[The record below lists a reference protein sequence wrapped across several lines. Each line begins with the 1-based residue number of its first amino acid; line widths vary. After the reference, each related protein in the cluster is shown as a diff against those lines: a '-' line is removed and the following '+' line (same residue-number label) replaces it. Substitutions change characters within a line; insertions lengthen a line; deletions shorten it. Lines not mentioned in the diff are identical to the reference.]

1 MLAAFAFYA
10 EGQLSGVSAVPVFR
24 PVLAALLCVPLATV
38 AHAADKPEQLVV
50 VSFDGAHDNRL
61 WERSLALG
69 EKTGA
74 RFTYFLSCTFLMS
87 KADAKSYKAPGKAA
101 GRSNVGFA
109 PDHAD
114 VAARLGHIWTAHE
127 TGHEIAN
134 HACGHFDGKDW
145 SKADWLGEF
154 ERFDAAL
161 ADAWRVAGIAE
172 REPAG
177 WREVVTGASRGFR
190 APYLSTGKGLE
201 AALAAR
207 GFAYDAS
214 TVSKGPAMPDLSG
227 AVARFALPMIPE
239 GPAGKRVIA
248 MDYNLFA
255 RHSGAVETPE
265 GRDEFTARTLS
276 AFRTAFEKEY
286 AGERVPLQIGF
297 HFVAMN
303 GGAYWDALET
313 FLTETCGKPGV
324 ACVSHIEALERL
336 RAADG
341 AARMSQSL

>member
-1 MLAAFAFYA
+1 MPA
-10 EGQLSGVSAVPVFR
+10 SRPVF
-24 PVLAALLCVPLATV
+24 AALLFAPLAAV
-38 AHAADKPEQLVV
+38 PAAQAADKPEQLVI

-61 WERSLALG
+61 WERSLSLG

-87 KADAKSYKAPGKAA
+87 KAEAKSYKAPGKAA

-114 VAARLGHIWTAHE
+114 VAARLDHIWRAHGA
-127 TGHEIAN
+127 GHEIAN

-154 ERFDAAL
+154 DRFDRAL
-161 ADAWRVAGIAE
+161 AEAWSVAGIPE

-177 WREVVTGASRGFR
+177 WRDLAAAAKGFR
-190 APYLSTGKGLE
+190 APYLSTGEGLD

-214 TVSKGPAMPDLSG
+214 AVSKGPAMPDLSG
-227 AVARFALPMIPE
+227 KVASFALPMIPE

-255 RHSGAVETPE
+255 RHSKAVETPE
-265 GRDEFTARTLS
+265 GREEYSARTLA

-286 AGERVPLQIGF
+286 AGERVPLQLGF
-297 HFVAMN
+297 HFVEMN

-336 RAADG
+336 RAKDSSG
-341 AARMSQSL
+341 T

>member
-1 MLAAFAFYA
+1 M
-10 EGQLSGVSAVPVFR
+10 SR
-24 PVLAALLCVPLATV
+24 PALAALLFLPLAV
-38 AHAADKPEQLVV
+38 AAPAQSADKPDQLVV
-50 VSFDGAHDNRL
+50 VSFDGAHDTRL

-69 EKTGA
+69 ERTGA

-87 KADAKSYKAPGKAA
+87 KAEAKTYKAPGKSAS
-101 GRSNVGFA
+101 RSNVGFA

-114 VAARLGHIWTAHE
+114 VAVRLGHIWTAHE
-127 TGHEIAN
+127 AGHEIAN

-145 SKADWLGEF
+145 SKADWLAEF
-154 ERFDAAL
+154 DRFDAAM
-161 ADAWRVAGIAE
+161 ADAWRVAGIPE

-177 WREVVTGASRGFR
+177 WRDFAATAKGFR
-190 APYLSTGKGLE
+190 APYLSTGKGLQ

-214 TVSKGPAMPDLSG
+214 AVSKGPVMPELSG
-227 AVARFALPMIPE
+227 TVARFALPMIPE

-265 GRDEFTARTLS
+265 GREEFAARTLS
-276 AFRTAFEKEY
+276 AFRAAFEKEY
-286 AGERVPLQIGF
+286 AGERVPLQLGF
-297 HFVAMN
+297 HFVEMN

-336 RAADG
+336 RATDG
-341 AARMSQSL
+341 AARVSQSQ